1 MQAPLDPGRG
11 GGIALEAVSE
21 AGQGSAATR
30 IMRKDAGTMEGELQE
45 HSVAIGSQ
53 GHAIDIA
60 GSLQRI
66 PVQEH
71 SLLTFAEDDHMGTP
85 KAQAVQESFMCD
97 QCTVTIQIATTSTVR
112 IPNIV
117 HKTMKIQAC
126 VDKENPSAGFS
137 VSGCTTSGDAADI
150 CVHSQNEAGGVRML
164 KDKRGNVV
172 AYGSCC
178 SPDSADQVAQVSV
191 VHCEPPPKLDLS
203 IGTDKKEEL
212 VTSSEDTQM
221 SQDAIVAAPGI
232 FSPPGNRSWGGI
244 WDAWPENATSAEQ
257 GFVLLPRRLETIIML
272 MVCLSISMVAI
283 ISSVWLML
291 WHVRLGSRITGGI
304 FKLHP
309 SSAAAIGLL
318 WPLPVFSMLGF
329 VTLMLPELAIVW
341 QFLEALLVAATLRKM
356 PDMFLSAVG
365 GQLYLELSHRSRQDD
380 EVTREELPIFT
391 QWPFCCMRRCVRSKV
406 PEMKD
411 ISRLQWVVVLLCF
424 TLPILSFTE
433 MFFALEVVLGPPAT
447 QIRLINVSPMVM
459 TILRCSQVLCL
470 SLGIASVTG
479 LEMAV
484 TSLTPKASSSL
495 DLDFKSM
502 YCQIFLGGLRLLPL
516 ICSIAPL
523 WGLGPLVEGHG
534 AAASRGATV
543 SAAAVICSVIAWRAF
558 PLDSYES
565 PPPSASS
572 ESSRLSES
580 ASCKRKAMTPVL
592 DQVKY
597 CPFCGFSELELEAS
611 QALSDCAVCPRC
623 CAHNVP
629 VHLVV
634 RRGGQEPLATE
645 RVEARSDQTHL
656 EASNAETSKS

>member
-1 MQAPLDPGRG
+1 M
-11 GGIALEAVSE
+11 
-21 AGQGSAATR
+21 
-30 IMRKDAGTMEGELQE
+30 
-45 HSVAIGSQ
+45 
-53 GHAIDIA
+53 
-60 GSLQRI
+60 
-66 PVQEH
+66 
-71 SLLTFAEDDHMGTP
+71 
-85 KAQAVQESFMCD
+85 
-97 QCTVTIQIATTSTVR
+97 
-112 IPNIV
+112 
-117 HKTMKIQAC
+117 
-126 VDKENPSAGFS
+126 
-137 VSGCTTSGDAADI
+137 
-150 CVHSQNEAGGVRML
+150 
-164 KDKRGNVV
+164 
-172 AYGSCC
+172 
-178 SPDSADQVAQVSV
+178 
-191 VHCEPPPKLDLS
+191 
-203 IGTDKKEEL
+203 
-212 VTSSEDTQM
+212 
-221 SQDAIVAAPGI
+221 
-232 FSPPGNRSWGGI
+232 
-244 WDAWPENATSAEQ
+244 
-257 GFVLLPRRLETIIML
+257 
-272 MVCLSISMVAI
+272 
-283 ISSVWLML
+283 
-291 WHVRLGSRITGGI
+291 
-304 FKLHP
+304 
-309 SSAAAIGLL
+309 
-318 WPLPVFSMLGF
+318 
-329 VTLMLPELAIVW
+329 W

-365 GQLYLELSHRSRQDD
+365 GQLYLELGHRSRQDD

-411 ISRLQWVVVLLCF
+411 IRRLQWVVVLLCF
-424 TLPILSFTE
+424 TLPILSGTE

-479 LEMAV
+479 LEMTA

-502 YCQIFLGGLRLLPL
+502 YCQTFLGGLRLLPL

-543 SAAAVICSVIAWRAF
+543 SAATVICSVIAWRAF

-565 PPPSASS
+565 LPPSASS
-572 ESSRLSES
+572 KSSLSES

-597 CPFCGFSELELEAS
+597 CPFCGFSELELEVS

-645 RVEARSDQTHL
+645 RVEARSEQAHL